1 MRVKINISFILFLFL
16 SIYLGYWKITLIIF
30 LSVLIHEFGHTF
42 IARKLGIKVLEV
54 QFYPFG
60 AIAVM
65 ENITKYGGFNELM
78 IALSGPVMSLLVA
91 LIFFYSKVPDRD
103 LVFKYNMALFLFNLL
118 PALPLDGGRVMRNIL
133 LMRLSYKK
141 ATKIMTAFG
150 KLLAIGLIVI
160 NIYLIINDITTAAYI
175 ITAIFIFLGALRE
188 EKNCSY
194 VYLLNRNNKKEKI
207 LKRKNYKTRLLIS
220 SKGTYLKNLIE
231 QFSPGNICRVR
242 VFDENNNII
251 DELSEADIIN
261 GFLTKGYYSKI
272 EDIL

>member
-194 VYLLNRNNKKEKI
+194 VYLFNRNNKKEKM
-207 LKRKNYKTRLLIS
+207 LKKRKCKKRSLVCS
-220 SKGTYLKNLIE
+220 RGTYLKDIIE
-231 QFSPGNICRVR
+231 QFSPGNICEISVYDELKKNYVR
-242 VFDENNNII
+242 
-251 DELSEADIIN
+251 LSEADIIN
-261 GFLTKGYYSKI
+261 GFLIKGYYGRI
-272 EDIL
+272 EDIF